1 MAVTKLEKMIN
12 PEVMSQMISAKVEKK
27 VAIMPFAK
35 VDSTL
40 QGQPGNT
47 ITLPVFGYIGD
58 ATNVAEG
65 TSIGASELTTTHK
78 QFTIKKIAKG
88 VDITDEAILS
98 GYGDPV
104 GEANRQLAMAIS
116 QKIDQDAID
125 ALYGASLKFD
135 GVANKIS
142 YAGIVDAIDKFEEEF
157 NTEKIIFVHPKQ
169 VSQLRKD
176 ADFTSADKY
185 VNGNYVAVNGEIGK
199 IANARVVVSKRIK
212 ESDDTNGY
220 VCPIVKISYDSE
232 TEQDTSALTIFLKKG
247 IMVETSRNIDT
258 QVNMIRASEH
268 YVVALTDE
276 SWSYK
281 RAAEVYTD

>member
-1 MAVTKLEKMIN
+1 MTMTKLSSMIN
-12 PEVMSQMISAKVEKK
+12 PEVMSQMVSAKVAKK
-27 VAIMPFAK
+27 VAVIPFAK
-35 VDSTL
+35 IDSTL
-40 QGQPGNT
+40 QGQAGNT

-58 ATNVAEG
+58 ATNIAEG

-104 GEANRQLAMAIS
+104 GEANRQLAIAIS

-125 ALYGASLKFD
+125 ALYGASLKYD
-135 GVANKIS
+135 DISNKIS

-157 NTEKIIFVHPKQ
+157 NTEKVLFINPKQ
-169 VSQLRKD
+169 LSQLRKD

-199 IANARVVVSKRIK
+199 IANCRVVVSKRVK
-212 ESDDTNGY
+212 EDDTHAGY
-220 VCPIVKISYDSE
+220 VNPIVKINFDTE
-232 TEQDTSALTIFLKKG
+232 TEEASSALTIFLKKG

-268 YVVALTDE
+268 YICALTDQ
-276 SWSYK
+276 SK
-281 RAAEVYTD
+281 VVLATFKK